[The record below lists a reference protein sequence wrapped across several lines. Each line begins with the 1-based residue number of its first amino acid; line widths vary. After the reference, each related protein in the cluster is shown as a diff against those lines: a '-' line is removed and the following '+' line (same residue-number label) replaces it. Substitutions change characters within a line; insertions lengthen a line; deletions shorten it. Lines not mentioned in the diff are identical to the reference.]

1 VLLVAAFC
9 SAAAAQQAPQQ
20 QQPPATTPQQAPA
33 ATQAQPAPSAA
44 GARILLLPR
53 KIVSGEHATL
63 AVLDVSGRLTPGVN
77 VVFTNGDMVTTD
89 ISGRAL
95 FVAPLN
101 ARTIAA
107 SIEGRGG
114 KSSSAILAPSEAP
127 SATQEISAVP
137 RAASLADRFEI
148 LGHGFCGDADANHV
162 TIAGQAALVL
172 ASSPAYLAVL
182 PPLDLQPGPGKVQV
196 SCGQRVSAEFSVVFV
211 SLELAANTATL
222 APKEH
227 RTLTVRVRGSAT
239 KINLEARNLAPDVAE
254 LQGAPSSRAQ
264 SSSAPPPSGVPAAQ
278 PPSSSGAPAGSTAG
292 KTSSASTAQKTSGDA
307 VVRALSSGGVEN
319 VAHFELVGKQRGN
332 FIISIRL
339 LSPPSPPTP

>member
-1 VLLVAAFC
+1 LQGKCLVLLVAALC
-9 SAAAAQQAPQQ
+9 SSAVAQQAAPQ
-20 QQPPATTPQQAPA
+20 QQPPATTPQQATAPA
-33 ATQAQPAPSAA
+33 AAQQQGLSAPPAT

-77 VVFTNGDMVTTD
+77 VVFTNGDTVTTD

-101 ARTIAA
+101 ARAIAA

-114 KSSSAILAPSEAP
+114 KSSSTILAPTEAP
-127 SATQEISAVP
+127 SSTQEISAVP

-148 LGHGFCGDADANHV
+148 SGHGFCGDADANHV
-162 TIAGQAALVL
+162 TIAGQPALVL

-182 PPLDLQPGPGKVQV
+182 PPLDLQPGPAKVQI

-239 KINLEARNLAPDVAE
+239 KINLEARNLAPEVAE
-254 LQGAPSSRAQ
+254 LQGAPSTRTQSGSAAMQAPSSANAALKTLGDTMVRAQ
-264 SSSAPPPSGVPAAQ
+264 SSG
-278 PPSSSGAPAGSTAG
+278 GA
-292 KTSSASTAQKTSGDA
+292 
-307 VVRALSSGGVEN
+307 EN
-319 VAHFELVGKQRGN
+319 LAHFELVGKQRGN